1 MSEKL
6 LQTHIQDRVAI
17 LRLQGPAGNAINEA
31 LLDAL
36 EQAVAWANQ
45 QPRVQAALLAGSREH
60 FSSGAD
66 LRIFRRIEGPDDARA
81 VSRRFQQALQVV
93 EDSALPI
100 VAALS
105 GRVLG
110 CALEVALA
118 CHYRVC
124 ADSARLGSPEVRFGI
139 NPGAGATQRL
149 PRLIGIEQA
158 LKMMLGGKA
167 ISAAEALELGLVDQ
181 VCRAEELLEAA
192 LAAARGAA
200 ARRQTSRLV
209 PQPVEPAAREQLFR
223 RADRQ
228 IESVP
233 AEIVAPREIV
243 SLVRLGVE
251 QSVEAGLR
259 GEQDAFAKPPA
270 SEQSSGKEE
279 AVRRAAVVGLGTMG
293 QGIARAFAAA
303 GVDVLAVE
311 RDQAALQ
318 GALEKLKQNLQRSVQ
333 AGRMQP
339 EKAQAL
345 LGRIVPIADWGQL
358 SGAEVAVEAVFE
370 DATLKREVIGRLEE
384 VLDARALIATNTST
398 LSLDVLGQDM
408 RRPERLV
415 GLHFFNPAH
424 RMPLVEVI
432 RHAKL
437 APGVLGR
444 AVSLVRRLGK
454 TPVVA
459 GNREGFVVNR
469 IFIPYLKEAFWLVE
483 EGVDPQVVDQAVTR
497 FGFPM
502 GPISLADMA
511 GLDILARTDEVLRR
525 AFPRHGALSSIVD
538 RLVGAGHLGQKSGAG
553 VYKYRPGDY
562 TPLPHPAARQIIASV
577 RSESSVAGVASPSL
591 RQIARRLVLRMV
603 VEAFWV
609 LAEGVARRGCEIDA
623 AMVLGTGFPDYRGGP
638 MQFAVQMGRERLLA
652 ELEQLRAAH
661 GERFLPPKWVHGL
674 EDLEDVVHTG
684 T

>member
-259 GEQDAFAKPPA
+259 GEQDAFARCIATPAARNKIYLFFATRAAAKPPA
-270 SEQSSGKEE
+270 SEQSSGKE
-279 AVRRAAVVGLGTMG
+279 RANSPR
-293 QGIARAFAAA
+293 AR
-303 GVDVLAVE
+303 
-311 RDQAALQ
+311 
-318 GALEKLKQNLQRSVQ
+318 KK
-333 AGRMQP
+333 
-339 EKAQAL
+339 
-345 LGRIVPIADWGQL
+345 L
-358 SGAEVAVEAVFE
+358 SG
-370 DATLKREVIGRLEE
+370 
-384 VLDARALIATNTST
+384 
-398 LSLDVLGQDM
+398 
-408 RRPERLV
+408 
-415 GLHFFNPAH
+415 
-424 RMPLVEVI
+424 
-432 RHAKL
+432 
-437 APGVLGR
+437 
-444 AVSLVRRLGK
+444 
-454 TPVVA
+454 
-459 GNREGFVVNR
+459 
-469 IFIPYLKEAFWLVE
+469 
-483 EGVDPQVVDQAVTR
+483 
-497 FGFPM
+497 
-502 GPISLADMA
+502 
-511 GLDILARTDEVLRR
+511 VLR
-525 AFPRHGALSSIVD
+525 
-538 RLVGAGHLGQKSGAG
+538 
-553 VYKYRPGDY
+553 
-562 TPLPHPAARQIIASV
+562 
-577 RSESSVAGVASPSL
+577 
-591 RQIARRLVLRMV
+591 
-603 VEAFWV
+603 
-609 LAEGVARRGCEIDA
+609 
-623 AMVLGTGFPDYRGGP
+623 
-638 MQFAVQMGRERLLA
+638 
-652 ELEQLRAAH
+652 
-661 GERFLPPKWVHGL
+661 
-674 EDLEDVVHTG
+674 
-684 T
+684 